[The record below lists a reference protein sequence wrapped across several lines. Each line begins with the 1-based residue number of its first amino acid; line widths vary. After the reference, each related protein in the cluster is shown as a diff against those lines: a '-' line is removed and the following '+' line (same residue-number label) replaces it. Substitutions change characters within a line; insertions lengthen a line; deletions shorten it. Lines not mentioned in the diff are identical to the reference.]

1 MATLD
6 TLDDH
11 ITHVRRFEDAQRANR
26 KPTGVCWS
34 GMTSPAPARSDAEI
48 VRVATAAYERSQK
61 LATEPRFVL
70 IGHLVAIQG
79 LGNAGWSAAAERVR
93 EANSRGFHA
102 ADGSP
107 NVDAIAR
114 AIKLLNPIPG
124 MAAVAA
130 REILADM
137 LIVQMDEAA

>member
-1 MATLD
+1 MQ

-11 ITHVRRFEDAQRANR
+11 ITHIRRFEDAQRANR
-26 KPTGVCWS
+26 QPTGVCWS
-34 GMTSPAPARSDAEI
+34 GMQGPAPARSDAEI
-48 VRVATAAYERSQK
+48 VRVGTAAYERSQA
-61 LATEPRFVL
+61 LARESRFVL
-70 IGHLVAIQG
+70 IGHLAAIQA

-93 EANSRGFHA
+93 EANSRGFLA

-107 NVDAIAR
+107 HVDAIAR

-124 MAAVAA
+124 RAAVEA
-130 REILADM
+130 RGILADM

>member
-1 MATLD
+1 MQ

-11 ITHVRRFEDAQRANR
+11 ITRVRSFEDAQRAAR
-26 KPTGVCWS
+26 PTTGVCWS
-34 GMTSPAPARSDAEI
+34 GMPSPAPARSEAEI
-48 VRVATAAYERSQK
+48 VRAGTAAYERSQK

-70 IGHLVAIQG
+70 VGLLVEIQG

-93 EANSRGFHA
+93 EANSRGFIK

-114 AIKLLNPIPG
+114 ALKLLNPIPG

-137 LIVQMDEAA
+137 LILKLDRAA